1 MSEKAETWLAKRGI
15 YQKYPNIKYLSD
27 LPRHEPLLV
36 ECVEELG
43 AEANGYAADLM
54 IVTITTPCYY
64 IDNYD
69 GQEAVIVE
77 EKMQH
82 IETKQNMK
90 KPKMPDMEPLND
102 INLNEPTPGSPREF
116 IRQTEDDIR
125 YNAERLKNW
134 SIEAPMYKIIAET
147 MRDNLQKIIDMLNR
161 IDGAQHADTYK
172 ID

>member
-1 MSEKAETWLAKRGI
+1 MSKKAETWLAKRGI

-54 IVTITTPCYY
+54 IETITTPCYY

-102 INLNEPTPGSPREF
+102 INLNAPTHGTPCEV
-116 IRQTEDDIR
+116 IRDKLISIHQDVLQLGRLSIDNSIFKIK
-125 YNAERLKNW
+125 AEN
-134 SIEAPMYKIIAET
+134 
-147 MRDNLQKIIDMLNR
+147 MRDKAQEIIDMMNR
-161 IDGAQHADTYK
+161 IEGARQAETYK